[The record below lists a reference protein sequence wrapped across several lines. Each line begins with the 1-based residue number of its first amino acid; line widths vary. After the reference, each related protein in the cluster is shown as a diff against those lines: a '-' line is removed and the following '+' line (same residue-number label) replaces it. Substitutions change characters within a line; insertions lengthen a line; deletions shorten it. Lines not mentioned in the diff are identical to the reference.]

1 MSRRGEL
8 PEIDDGPI
16 AELCREAARTGWR
29 LAATLVVVA
38 AFGFMVGYAA
48 GLR

>member
-8 PEIDDGPI
+8 PEIDDSPI
-16 AELCREAARTGWR
+16 GELCQEAARTGLR
-29 LAATLVVVA
+29 ILATLAVVA
-38 AFGFMVGYAA
+38 AFGFMVGYAV